1 MWPAVCR
8 YSCVVA
14 VFPVE
19 VTLSPPRSERKSMK
33 RFSRVAAIALV
44 LAAATVAPAAAS
56 GGISGT
62 YTTTVTSG
70 SLKGTYK
77 ILFTPGHFEVKAPYG
92 ITGKGTDTISGSR
105 ITLHGPSK
113 ECTTP
118 GLYEFKIS
126 GSSLTFKK
134 IKDSCPRV
142 TVMVGHTFKKI

>member
-1 MWPAVCR
+1 
-8 YSCVVA
+8 
-14 VFPVE
+14 
-19 VTLSPPRSERKSMK
+19 MK
-33 RFSRVAAIALV
+33 RVSRVTAIALI
-44 LAAATVAPAAAS
+44 LAAALVAPAAAS

-62 YTTTVTSG
+62 YTTTITSG

-113 ECTTP
+113 ECTVP

-126 GSSLTFKK
+126 GSTLTFRK
-134 IKDSCPRV
+134 IKDSCPREA
-142 TVMVGHTFKKI
+142 VMTAHPFKKV